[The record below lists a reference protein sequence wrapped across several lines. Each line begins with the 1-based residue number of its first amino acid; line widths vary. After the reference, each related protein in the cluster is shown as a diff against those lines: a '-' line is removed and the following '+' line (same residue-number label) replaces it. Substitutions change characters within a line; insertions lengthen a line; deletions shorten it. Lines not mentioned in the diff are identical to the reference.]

1 MCCVFLVVWKPGD
14 SAMVE
19 WPVVER
25 GLCVIRGVPRS
36 WLCWAHLEHSKSHA
50 CTLKDSEPWQVEKCC
65 YVSRINDPSRIWVRK
80 PVLTHLSAWLQ
91 KDQIIL
97 YDMHKV
103 FAVDA
108 LASSHPLSRRE
119 EEVNDPS
126 QISEM
131 FNTIS
136 YSKVCSS
143 NFLQYLMQDLSQTYS
158 IHYNFA
164 PSHFSQKYYRQYS

>member
-1 MCCVFLVVWKPGD
+1 MFKP
-14 SAMVE
+14 A
-19 WPVVER
+19 
-25 GLCVIRGVPRS
+25 LI
-36 WLCWAHLEHSKSHA
+36 HH
-50 CTLKDSEPWQVEKCC
+50 
-65 YVSRINDPSRIWVRK
+65 
-80 PVLTHLSAWLQ
+80 SAWLQ

-97 YDMHKV
+97 YDVHKV

-143 NFLQYLMQDLSQTYS
+143 DTVLYT
-158 IHYNFA
+158 I
-164 PSHFSQKYYRQYS
+164 

>member
-1 MCCVFLVVWKPGD
+1 
-14 SAMVE
+14 MV
-19 WPVVER
+19 R
-25 GLCVIRGVPRS
+25 
-36 WLCWAHLEHSKSHA
+36 
-50 CTLKDSEPWQVEKCC
+50 
-65 YVSRINDPSRIWVRK
+65 VRK

-97 YDMHKV
+97 SDVHKV

-108 LASSHPLSRRE
+108 LASSHPLSRRQ
-119 EEVNDPS
+119 EEVNTPA

-143 NFLQYLMQDLSQTYS
+143 DRILYIQYSLQCCPFT
-158 IHYNFA
+158 
-164 PSHFSQKYYRQYS
+164 HFSQVLYDKFMHLFLRVMSL

>member
-1 MCCVFLVVWKPGD
+1 MYSFTDQQLLTDVVW
-14 SAMVE
+14 
-19 WPVVER
+19 
-25 GLCVIRGVPRS
+25 
-36 WLCWAHLEHSKSHA
+36 LESS
-50 CTLKDSEPWQVEKCC
+50 SP
-65 YVSRINDPSRIWVRK
+65 N
-80 PVLTHLSAWLQ
+80 HLSAWLQ

-97 YDMHKV
+97 YEVHKV

-119 EEVNDPS
+119 EEVNYPA

-143 NFLQYLMQDLSQTYS
+143 
-158 IHYNFA
+158 A
-164 PSHFSQKYYRQYS
+164 